1 MSEKELKNLYFIAM
15 IEVAGCAPESALIK
29 PLSPI
34 MLRFAELIAERFAEL
49 IAEASKKSVDI

>member
-1 MSEKELKNLYFIAM
+1 
-15 IEVAGCAPESALIK
+15 
-29 PLSPI
+29 